1 MKGVIS
7 REKELKLV
15 RGVDIGGF
23 VTSKARVKTMRIK
36 SNTSLVEITIHEGK
50 NRQVRKMFDA
60 VGNPVI
66 ELKRVAFGKIQ
77 LGHLKEGAVRKLT
90 TRELEYLRNV

>member
-1 MKGVIS
+1 MQGVLS

-23 VTSKARVKTMRIK
+23 ITSKARVKTMRIK
-36 SNTSLVEITIHEGK
+36 FNTSLVEITIHEGK
-50 NRQVRKMFDA
+50 NRQVRKMFEV

-66 ELKRVAFGKIQ
+66 ELKRVAFGRIQ
-77 LGHLKEGAVRKLT
+77 LGHLKEGALRKLT
-90 TRELEYLRNV
+90 TKEVEYLRNL